1 MPGYVRE
8 LTCSYRRVAT
18 SQSHVGVSLRSPEA
32 VAALVNDLIGDS
44 AQERFIALH
53 LDIKN
58 RLKSYQLVGL
68 GTVASCPVSVGELA
82 KGLLLAHASAL
93 IVAHNHPSGDPA
105 PSKEDNL
112 LTDRLR
118 DACQLIDIPLLDH
131 VILGDEDFGYYSY
144 AEMGKL
150 EL

>member
-1 MPGYVRE
+1 
-8 LTCSYRRVAT
+8 
-18 SQSHVGVSLRSPEA
+18 
-32 VAALVNDLIGDS
+32 LVNDLIGDS

-68 GTVASCPVSVGELA
+68 GTVTACPVGVAEILKGVLLA
-82 KGLLLAHASAL
+82 NGAGLLA
-93 IVAHNHPSGDPA
+93 AHNHPSGDPG

-112 LTDRLR
+112 LTERLR

-131 VILGDEDFGYYSY
+131 VIVAGENGGYYSY